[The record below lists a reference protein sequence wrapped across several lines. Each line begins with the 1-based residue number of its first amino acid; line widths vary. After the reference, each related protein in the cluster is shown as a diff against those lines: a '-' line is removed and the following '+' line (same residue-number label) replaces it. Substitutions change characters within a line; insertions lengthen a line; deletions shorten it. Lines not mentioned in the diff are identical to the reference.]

1 MKDLIPIGSI
11 ENKIHLVR
19 GQKVMLDRD
28 LAELYGV
35 PTKVL
40 NQAVRRNQER
50 FPGDFMFQLTW
61 AEAEHLRSQI
71 VTLENVASKRGRH
84 IKYLPF
90 AFTEQG
96 VSMLS
101 SVLNSSRAIEINI
114 LIMRA
119 FVRLRQVLAANRD
132 LTYLFKGL
140 KHKVDQHDTEI
151 GLIIRAIEKMIS
163 FEKKPKTKIGFS
175 PNREG

>member
-11 ENKIHLVR
+11 ENKIHLIR

-35 PTKVL
+35 PTKVM
-40 NQAVRRNQER
+40 NQAVRRNPER

-71 VTLENVASKRGRH
+71 VTSSHGGRR
-84 IKYLPF
+84 YLPF

-132 LTYLFKGL
+132 LAYLFKEL

-151 GLIIRAIEKMIS
+151 GLIIRAIEKMTS
-163 FEKKPKTKIGFS
+163 FEKKSKGKIGFV
-175 PNREG
+175 RQ